1 METHEPNLELL
12 EDIPGSKVPE
22 SQTRQRMVR
31 LQPQSVYKQT
41 SDTESSMKTK
51 VLLTVKCRR
60 MKDPK
65 QQRYKFDQTLISAS
79 WMLQDNKKPI
89 IHEDG
94 TVTTASVWGRMFA
107 ARKSEAEI
115 DRIVQNLIKRAAD
128 FSAIND
134 YSTELDFKTVAG
146 PADEFEQSPVLTS
159 DD

>member
-1 METHEPNLELL
+1 
-12 EDIPGSKVPE
+12 
-22 SQTRQRMVR
+22 
-31 LQPQSVYKQT
+31 
-41 SDTESSMKTK
+41 MKIK